1 MISGEFNE
9 AAHLKWLEEHPTKR
23 PKIKEARKQVEKIQ
37 LISVCHDISHAVI
50 YIR

>member
-23 PKIKEARKQVEKIQ
+23 PKIKEARKQVETNPIN
-37 LISVCHDISHAVI
+37 SVCHDFSHAVI